1 MGRRTVPV
9 AVRRRFARRSAF
21 PALVVAAVLAAACSG
36 GDGVTPAGT
45 PAATTAGP
53 DGATNAAPATTAPAA
68 TTATVAA
75 PAATSTST
83 AGAAAPTTGAGST
96 AGTAAG
102 RPVLRFTEPA
112 SVAGWLSV
120 DDTVMGGRSDSTV
133 RWADGALLFS
143 GVVSLENNGGFSSVR
158 SPFDPAIGAALAGAT
173 ELVVE
178 ATGDGKTYV
187 LQLRSGPS
195 AQALHIARF
204 TTTAGQAKA
213 HVLPLAGFEAV
224 GFRLDPRP
232 SAPPVDPATV
242 VQLSLYVLDKQA
254 GPFSLSLR
262 SILAR

>member
-36 GDGVTPAGT
+36 GDGVTPA
-45 PAATTAGP
+45 AATSGP
-53 DGATNAAPATTAPAA
+53 DGATNAAPATTAPA
-68 TTATVAA
+68 TTVATVAA

-158 SPFDPAIGAALAGAT
+158 SPFDPAIGAALADAT

-204 TTTAGQAKA
+204 ATTAGQAKA